1 MYMKRVVVFI
11 FIIVPAF
18 CFAQNKR
25 ALSHFW
31 DIPWGTSI
39 ERAEAIFEE
48 RGFSSFREGQ
58 NLIGMAPY
66 EGEEAVIVLLFN
78 RVNRLYSG
86 NVVFSSSPDVA
97 MAKYEDYRRVL
108 FRRYG
113 MPDTAVEYF
122 EEPYEKGDGR
132 EIEAISTENA
142 FYFTEW
148 RFNDNCLASVSILQ
162 NLEICLTF
170 KNPAYG
176 DSGVGMR

>member
-1 MYMKRVVVFI
+1 MLL
-11 FIIVPAF
+11 IVPMF
-18 CFAQNKR
+18 CYAQNKK

-39 ERAEAIFEE
+39 EQAEAIFTE
-48 RGFSSFREGQ
+48 RGFDSVREDSSLMTR
-58 NLIGMAPY
+58 AKY

-78 RVNRLYSG
+78 RVNRFYCG
-86 NVVFSSSPDVA
+86 NVIYSSAETTAIP
-97 MAKYEDYRRVL
+97 KYNNYRKVL

-122 EEPYEKGDGR
+122 ETPYKKGDGK

-148 RFNDNCLASVSILQ
+148 AFKDDSFASVSILT
-162 NLEICLTF
+162 NLDVCLSF
-170 KNPAYG
+170 KNPVYSDTG
-176 DSGVGMR
+176 LVKK